1 MKKLILMFVMV
12 VGLSTGCE
20 RSLSVSSKPT
30 FFIIEKITQDKWD
43 KQANVTQ
50 YKLQIWAT
58 TSGGLLSHLEDHWY
72 TLQEGFQV
80 GDTLKFIK
88 K

>member
-1 MKKLILMFVMV
+1 MVM
-12 VGLSTGCE
+12 GISIGCE
-20 RSLSVSSKPT
+20 RNLSTSNDPT
-30 FFIIEKITQDKWD
+30 FFVVEKIRQDSWD
-43 KQANVTQ
+43 KQASVVQ
-50 YKLQIWAT
+50 YKVQIWIT
-58 TSGGLLSHLEDHWY
+58 TSGGLLALTTSHWF